1 MEHKEIQKE
10 LCQALHRFGKLNTG
24 QLIEME
30 GLTQGEF
37 FGLSMLREHL
47 KEHPE
52 GMHVRELADK
62 ARVSPPRVS
71 RMLRDMEEKGL
82 IERRID
88 RDDRRNTYI
97 VLTETGEAA
106 RQRTTARLS
115 TFLDRVVDRMGLE
128 NVQTMIDLWNR
139 FSDILEDERAKE
151 TERC

>member
-47 KEHPE
+47 KTHPE

-97 VLTETGEAA
+97 VLTETGEAT

-151 TERC
+151 TEQC

>member
-1 MEHKEIQKE
+1 MEHRETE
-10 LCQALHRFGKLNTG
+10 RALFRALHRFGKANTG
-24 QLIEME
+24 QIVEME

-37 FGLSMLREHL
+37 FGLAMLHEHL
-47 KEHPE
+47 KNHPE

-97 VLTETGEAA
+97 TLTEAGEAA
-106 RQRTTARLS
+106 RQRTAARLS
-115 TFLDRVVDRMGLE
+115 TFLDRVVDRMGPE
-128 NVQTMIDLWNR
+128 NIRTMIDLWNR
-139 FSDILEDERAKE
+139 FADILEDERAKE
-151 TERC
+151 TEQC

>member
-1 MEHKEIQKE
+1 MEYRETEQA
-10 LCQALHRFGKLNTG
+10 LFRALHRFGKRNTG
-24 QLIEME
+24 QIIEMD

-37 FGLSMLREHL
+37 FGLVMLREHL

-52 GMHVRELADK
+52 GMHVRELAGK

-97 VLTETGEAA
+97 VLTEVGETA
-106 RQRTTARLS
+106 RQRTTERIS
-115 TFLDRVVDRMGLE
+115 TFLDRVVVRMGLE
-128 NVQTMIDLWNR
+128 NVQTMIELWNQ

-151 TERC
+151 TEQC

>member
-47 KEHPE
+47 KTHPE

-128 NVQTMIDLWNR
+128 NVQTMIDLWNQ

-151 TERC
+151 TEQC

>member
-1 MEHKEIQKE
+1 MQKEIFR
-10 LCQALHRFGKLNTG
+10 ALHRFGRLNTG

-37 FGLSMLREHL
+37 FGLAMLHEHL

-97 VLTETGEAA
+97 TLTEAGEAA
-106 RQRTTARLS
+106 RQRTAARLS
-115 TFLDRVVDRMGLE
+115 TFLDRAVDRMGPE
-128 NVQTMIDLWNR
+128 NIRTMIDLWNR
-139 FSDILEDERAKE
+139 FADILEDERAKE
-151 TERC
+151 TEQC

>member
-1 MEHKEIQKE
+1 MQKEIFR
-10 LCQALHRFGKLNTG
+10 ALHRFGRLNTG

-37 FGLSMLREHL
+37 FGLSMLHEHL

-88 RDDRRNTYI
+88 RNDRRNTYT
-97 VLTETGEAA
+97 VLTEQGEEAW
-106 RQRTTARLS
+106 QRTAERLS
-115 TFLDRVVDRMGLE
+115 AFLDQVLDRMGPD
-128 NVQTMIDLWNR
+128 NVRTMIDLWNQ
-139 FSDILEDERAKE
+139 FSDLLEDERAKE
-151 TERC
+151 TEQC

>member
-1 MEHKEIQKE
+1 MQKEIFR
-10 LCQALHRFGKLNTG
+10 ALHRFGRLNTG

-37 FGLSMLREHL
+37 FGLAMLHEHL

-97 VLTETGEAA
+97 FLTEQGEEAWN
-106 RQRTTARLS
+106 RTAARLS
-115 TFLDRVVDRMGLE
+115 TFLDRVVDRMGPE
-128 NVQTMIDLWNR
+128 NIRTMIDLWNR
-139 FSDILEDERAKE
+139 FADILEDERAKE
-151 TERC
+151 TEQC

>member
-1 MEHKEIQKE
+1 MEHRETE
-10 LCQALHRFGKLNTG
+10 RALFRALHQFGRLNTG

-37 FGLSMLREHL
+37 FGLAMLHEHL

-52 GMHVRELADK
+52 GMHVRELAGK

-71 RMLRDMEEKGL
+71 RMLRDMEEKNL

-128 NVQTMIDLWNR
+128 NVQTMIDLWNQ
-139 FSDILEDERAKE
+139 FSGIVEDERAKE
-151 TERC
+151 TEQC

>member
-1 MEHKEIQKE
+1 MRREIFR
-10 LCQALHRFGKLNTG
+10 ALHRFGRLSTG

-47 KEHPE
+47 REHPE

-88 RDDRRNTYI
+88 RNDRRNTYT
-97 VLTETGEAA
+97 VLTEQGEEAW
-106 RQRTTARLS
+106 QRTAERLS
-115 TFLDRVVDRMGLE
+115 AFLDRVLDRMGPD
-128 NVQTMIDLWNR
+128 NVRTMIDLWNQ
-139 FSDILEDERAKE
+139 FSDLLEDERAKE
-151 TERC
+151 TEQC

>member
-151 TERC
+151 TEQC